1 MDEKIKVLKEKLQY
15 IGTRDLLGMIGIHFI
30 TFANGASDMAE
41 QSNIFNKTDLIS
53 PQKQYTYLAGLLM
66 STDDKSDGHITND
79 EESGIY
85 NELENDVQEITLE
98 YTKTFLDI
106 DPSSKSDDIKR
117 NLVSMDAFTS
127 YFDTGILRY
136 AEQTIHLIKILYSSF
151 DSELE
156 SLTGLITEDYI
167 AFYQLVCDE
176 FESAMSSSKYA
187 IDGIKKFLDSL
198 NPYVVDVEKEYERL
212 MAFAQG
218 SAGLNLQNAMDS
230 LNSIKASKVYDIFG
244 KEKGK
249 RLLDIFGLYRR
260 ERDFS
265 YYNGKNPFAEN
276 PLCWIDEGETLFIV
290 HPQFLLNAIYNY
302 ITEVLENPQNK
313 FADKYK
319 RVKAEIVE
327 GQFLDYFKSIFGD
340 EAVYHTSVC
349 EERGTKEH
357 DILIEFHDYILIAEV
372 KASKVR
378 EPFFNPQKAYKR
390 ISDHFHSDSGIGGA
404 YSQAITLKKFIEGQK
419 DIVLYENKN
428 NKFYLENISQKI
440 ILPLI
445 LTLNQFGGL
454 AVNTSLILEKDADE
468 PYPWVCNWHDF
479 ENIIEILEYLH
490 KGPQDFIDYVV
501 WRIDNHANVLSSD
514 ELDVIEGYFLDSQLR
529 EKIKSSAAFF
539 PPNGSSLIDKIYFEK
554 HGIPYEYP
562 GIKNADIR
570 KKKKIGRNEPCPCGS
585 GKKFKRCCLGKG
597 IYD

>member
-176 FESAMSSSKYA
+176 FE
-187 IDGIKKFLDSL
+187 
-198 NPYVVDVEKEYERL
+198 
-212 MAFAQG
+212 
-218 SAGLNLQNAMDS
+218 
-230 LNSIKASKVYDIFG
+230 
-244 KEKGK
+244 
-249 RLLDIFGLYRR
+249 
-260 ERDFS
+260 
-265 YYNGKNPFAEN
+265 
-276 PLCWIDEGETLFIV
+276 
-290 HPQFLLNAIYNY
+290 
-302 ITEVLENPQNK
+302 
-313 FADKYK
+313 
-319 RVKAEIVE
+319 
-327 GQFLDYFKSIFGD
+327 
-340 EAVYHTSVC
+340 
-349 EERGTKEH
+349 RGTKEH

-378 EPFFNPQKAYKR
+378 VPFFNPQKAYKR

-539 PPNGSSLIDKIYFEK
+539 PPNGPSLIDKIYFEK

-562 GIKNADIR
+562 GIKNADVR